1 MTHTGSKMIYIK
13 SLNHMYDS
21 YDLILINQID
31 DSIPSDSGL
40 EITLITVTVDGSD
53 SERVTYWSTF
63 AIHHFFN
70 NLTLII

>member
-13 SLNHMYDS
+13 SFNHMYDS

-53 SERVTYWSTF
+53 SERVT
-63 AIHHFFN
+63 FF
-70 NLTLII
+70 